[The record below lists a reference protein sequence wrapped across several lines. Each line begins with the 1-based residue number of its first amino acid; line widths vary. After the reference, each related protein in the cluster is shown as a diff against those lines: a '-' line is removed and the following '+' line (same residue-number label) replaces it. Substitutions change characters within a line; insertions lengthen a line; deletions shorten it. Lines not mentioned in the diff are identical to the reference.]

1 MMSDTTKN
9 AVEPLEEYKEGLLK
23 SIAIAIQTTNGDDD
37 YSVGLRNGLRVC
49 KAYIDELEPEYEK
62 CKPSASPNSS
72 ESPNDWIPCS
82 IKKHPDSKI
91 ECYVTV
97 KDYTDDYGEEYD
109 LIVDVD
115 TYYPEHDAWDYYCDL
130 DIIAWMP
137 KNEPEEPYQER

>member
-1 MMSDTTKN
+1 MCLF
-9 AVEPLEEYKEGLLK
+9 EPIYGRYPNCDGKCGKCNYNYLFKEDGEV
-23 SIAIAIQTTNGDDD
+23 NEM
-37 YSVGLRNGLRVC
+37 RVID
-49 KAYIDELEPEYEK
+49 ADELKTAFPCGEYVRT
-62 CKPSASPNSS
+62 
-72 ESPNDWIPCS
+72 ESVRATIDHMPTIQMGGWIPCS

-115 TYYPEHDAWDYYCDL
+115 TYYPEHDAWDYYCDS

-137 KNEPEEPYQER
+137 KNEPKEPYQER